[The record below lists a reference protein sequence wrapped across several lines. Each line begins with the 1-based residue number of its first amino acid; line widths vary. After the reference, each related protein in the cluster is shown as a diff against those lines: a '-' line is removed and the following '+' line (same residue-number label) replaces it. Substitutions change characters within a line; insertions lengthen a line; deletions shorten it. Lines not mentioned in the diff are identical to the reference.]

1 MTLQILE
8 ICQIMGYVE
17 RTSERARLSW
27 LPLLKNLNYN
37 RTVSFPPCKFNYC
50 SLNFPV
56 TFPVSRQALAF
67 IVKLSL
73 SLLSR
78 KNLSQSHAQLKKAWQ
93 KKLGSNGMRIHDLC
107 DTSAMLLT
115 LIGAIEPT
123 RSWSHCDFATRRRW
137 RSESEYVKL
146 HIFELRKKYFSTV
159 VKV

>member
-1 MTLQILE
+1 MQILE
-8 ICQIMGYVE
+8 ICQIMGFVE
-17 RTSERARLSW
+17 RTSERARLRW
-27 LPLLKNLNYN
+27 LPFVKNLNYIPL
-37 RTVSFPPCKFNYC
+37 TVSFPPCKFNYC

-67 IVKLSL
+67 IIKLSP

-78 KNLSQSHAQLKKAWQ
+78 ESLSQSRAQRKKAWP
-93 KKLGSNGMRIHDLC
+93 KKLGSNGIRTHDLC

-123 RSWSHCDFATRRRW
+123 RSWSLCYFATRRRW
-137 RSESEYVKL
+137 RSESEHMKL
-146 HIFELRKKYFSTV
+146 HIFELRKKYFSTA